1 MVCMERGALRGKA
14 GSPLP
19 FSFLSRPAALLA
31 CALAVLVPL
40 APPAQAQQAQ
50 LPEVQLTAGV
60 NLIHAELA
68 DDFTSRMQ
76 GLMYRTSLAP
86 NGGMLFVFDK
96 ADTQCMWM
104 KNTLM
109 PLSVAFLGDD
119 GKIVNIADMRPQ
131 TEDPHCAAEPV
142 RYALEMG
149 QGWFAQHGF
158 RPGMRLGGLD
168 KLPR

>member
-1 MVCMERGALRGKA
+1 MVGMERAALRGKA
-14 GSPLP
+14 GATLP
-19 FSFLSRPAALLA
+19 FSLLLRLPALLA
-31 CALAVLVPL
+31 CILATLL
-40 APPAQAQQAQ
+40 APTAQAQQAQ

-60 NLIHAELA
+60 NLIRAELA

-104 KNTLM
+104 KNTLI
-109 PLSVAFLGDD
+109 PLSVAFIDD
-119 GKIVNIADMRPQ
+119 NGKIVNIADMQPQ
-131 TEDPHCAAEPV
+131 TEDAHCAAEPV
-142 RYALEMG
+142 RYALEME
-149 QGWFAQHGF
+149 QGWFAQRGF
-158 RPGMRLGGLD
+158 KPGMRLGGLD

>member
-1 MVCMERGALRGKA
+1 MERAALRGKA

-19 FSFLSRPAALLA
+19 FSFLSRLAALLA
-31 CALAVLVPL
+31 CAFAVLL
-40 APPAQAQQAQ
+40 APPVKAQQAQ

-104 KNTLM
+104 KDTLI

-119 GKIVNIADMRPQ
+119 GKIVNIADMQPR
-131 TEDPHCAAEPV
+131 TENPHCAAEPV

-158 RPGMRLGGLD
+158 KPGMRLGGLD

>member
-1 MVCMERGALRGKA
+1 MALRGKA
-14 GSPLP
+14 GATLP
-19 FSFLSRPAALLA
+19 FFLSRPAALLA
-31 CALAVLVPL
+31 CALVVLL
-40 APPAQAQQAQ
+40 ASPVQAQQAH

-76 GLMYRTSLAP
+76 GLMYRTALAQ

-104 KNTLM
+104 KNTVI
-109 PLSVAFLGDD
+109 PLSVAFLADD
-119 GKIVNIADMRPQ
+119 GAIVNIADMQPQ
-131 TEDPHCAAEPV
+131 TEDAHCAASPV
-142 RYALEMG
+142 RFALEME
-149 QGWFAQHGF
+149 QGWFAQRGF